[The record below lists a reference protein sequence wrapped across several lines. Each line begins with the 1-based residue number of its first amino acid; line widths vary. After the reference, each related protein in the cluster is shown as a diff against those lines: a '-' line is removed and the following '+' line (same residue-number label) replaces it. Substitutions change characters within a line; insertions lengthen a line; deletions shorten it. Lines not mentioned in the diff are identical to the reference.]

1 MAKHTIK
8 GFIQL
13 KVGRYTQP
21 DQFSFM
27 ASADMSEYDYVN
39 VMPHTI
45 EIDIPDDFDPRPQQI
60 KDLQEKQQQAQADFA
75 KLCTDIQRQIS
86 KLTCLEAA

>member
-8 GFIQL
+8 GFIHQRVS
-13 KVGRYTQP
+13 KYAQPNSFTFFESRDVG
-21 DQFSFM
+21 
-27 ASADMSEYDYVN
+27 ASYVN

-60 KDLQEKQQQAQADFA
+60 KDLQAQQQQAQADFA

-86 KLTCLEAA
+86 ELTCLEAA